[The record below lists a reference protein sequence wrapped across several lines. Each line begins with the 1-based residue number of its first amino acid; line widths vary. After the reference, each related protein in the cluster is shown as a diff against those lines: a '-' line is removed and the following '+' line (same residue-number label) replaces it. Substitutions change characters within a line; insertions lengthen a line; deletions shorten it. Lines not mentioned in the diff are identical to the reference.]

1 MVSFGSTLPVIQ
13 FEQVGKQF
21 SAAGRTQAALSDVT
35 LDVQAGEV
43 FGIVGASGSGKSTLV
58 RLINRLERPTTGK
71 VRVGGQDLSQLNARQ
86 LSVLRHKLGM
96 IFQQFGLLSSKTA
109 RQNVLFAL
117 QLAKSRL
124 DAADHSRV
132 DDLLARVGLA
142 DHAHKYPAQLS
153 GGQKQRVAIA
163 RALAN
168 APDILLCDEPTSAL
182 DPESTQGVLDL
193 LAELNRDLKLTIVL
207 VTHEMDVVRRICDR
221 VAVLDHGR
229 LVELGPVRQVL
240 FNPQSEA
247 ARALIA
253 PLIPHIPP
261 SAGMQ
266 PRLRLTYFGDIVTSD
281 ALSAATQGLD
291 VRFSIVAG
299 QVSAL
304 KGTPYGQLVVELEGP
319 GRATALE
326 RLTESG
332 VSVEAI
338 A

>member
-1 MVSFGSTLPVIQ
+1 MSAISFDH
-13 FEQVGKQF
+13 VGKQF
-21 SAAGRTQAALSDVT
+21 NASGRAQAALSDVT
-35 LDVQAGEV
+35 LDIVPGEV

-58 RLINRLERPTTGK
+58 RLINRLERPTSGR
-71 VRVGGQDLSQLNARQ
+71 VRVGGQDLAGLNARQ
-86 LSVLRHKLGM
+86 LSDLRHKLGM

-117 QLAKSRL
+117 QLAKPRL
-124 DAADHSRV
+124 DVADHARV
-132 DDLLARVGLA
+132 DDLLARVGLS

-168 APDILLCDEPTSAL
+168 SPDILLCDEPTSAL
-182 DPESTQGVLDL
+182 DPEATQGVLDL
-193 LAELNRDLKLTIVL
+193 LAELNRDLKLTVVL

-229 LVELGPVRQVL
+229 LVEAGPVSQVL
-240 FNPQSEA
+240 FRPQSEA
-247 ARALIA
+247 AKALIA
-253 PLIPHIPP
+253 PLIPNIPP
-261 SAGMQ
+261 SAGAQ

-304 KGTPYGQLVVELEGP
+304 KDTPYGQLVVELEGP
-319 GRATALE
+319 GRAAALE
-326 RLTESG
+326 RLAARG
-332 VSVEAI
+332 VSVETI

>member
-1 MVSFGSTLPVIQ
+1 MPVIQ

-21 SAAGRTQAALSDVT
+21 SASGRTQAALSDVT
-35 LDVQAGEV
+35 LDVVQGEV

-58 RLINRLERPTTGK
+58 RLINRLERPTSGK
-71 VRVGGQDLSQLNARQ
+71 VRVGGQDLSQLDARQ
-86 LSVLRHKLGM
+86 LSALRHKLGM

-117 QLAKSRL
+117 QLAKPRL
-124 DAADHSRV
+124 EADDHARV
-132 DDLLARVGLA
+132 DDLLAREGLK
-142 DHAHKYPAQLS
+142 DHAHKHPAQLS

-163 RALAN
+163 RSLAN

-193 LAELNRDLKLTIVL
+193 LAGLNRDLGLTVVL

-240 FNPQSEA
+240 FNPKSEA
-247 ARALIA
+247 AQALIA
-253 PLIPHIPP
+253 PLTPHIPP
-261 SAGMQ
+261 SAGAH

-281 ALSAATQGLD
+281 ALSAATQGLE

-304 KGTPYGQLVVELEGP
+304 KGTPYGQLVVELEGS
-319 GRATALE
+319 GRAAALA
-326 RLTESG
+326 RLTQRG
-332 VSVEAI
+332 VQVETI
-338 A
+338 T